1 MMTSYL
7 RRKRVPTR
15 DTHCCESPNRRW
27 RNSFAQWVR
36 NGLLAGLGIL
46 PVARLTTYKAGASP
60 LNSLCPSSNWR
71 SVVFLLATSMVGMM
85 AMERSVAW
93 GDYTWTEM
101 TSNTS
106 KDFDGVWGSSGSDVF
121 AVGEDGVI
129 VHYDGNPEG
138 EWENM
143 PIFPSRPNSLPG
155 NYKWRFSDIWGSSA
169 TNVLAVGYGLGGT
182 IYHFDG
188 DSWKEITTPF
198 QPTGRGES
206 LDSIWGSSANDV
218 FVVGSPGIIHY
229 DGVTWSK
236 MSNNLSSGYFN
247 GVWGSSATDVF
258 AVGSKYGGGGTIFHY
273 DGSKWKEQ
281 KTTTKSLRG
290 IWGTASDNVFA
301 VGESG
306 TILRYNGNEWVEQ
319 SSGTSGHFRNA
330 WGSSE
335 DNVLA
340 VLTSSGQMAHYNGS
354 NWKTPWKSGVFNEI
368 FYGIWG
374 VGGDVFVVGR
384 DGSILHGYDGSIN
397 EELTASFTASPN
409 SGNAPLEVNLD
420 ANASNDPDGDI
431 VSYTWAYDS
440 ENTANGITTSMT
452 FTECGLYAI
461 VLTITDNDGNTA
473 TTERTISVGGAD
485 CEACEGHA
493 TYSAANGLLHIPFV
507 DMPTVPMIGGNHTPS
522 KKTAMVEA
530 TLQLIDASNL
540 FEIEEIKLLPL
551 AVSVPDQ
558 CHAVYSLDGK
568 LHIPFVDLPLL
579 TILNGIFIPLGVDTY
594 DATLQMIPF
603 SDLFTIEKV
612 APVAVPDDSDL

>member
-1 MMTSYL
+1 
-7 RRKRVPTR
+7 
-15 DTHCCESPNRRW
+15 
-27 RNSFAQWVR
+27 
-36 NGLLAGLGIL
+36 
-46 PVARLTTYKAGASP
+46 
-60 LNSLCPSSNWR
+60 
-71 SVVFLLATSMVGMM
+71 MVGTL

-106 KDFDGVWGSSGSDVF
+106 KDIEGVWGSSGSDVF

-155 NYKWRFSDIWGSSA
+155 NYKWRFWDIWGSSA
-169 TNVLAVGYGLGGT
+169 TNVFAVGYGLGGT

-206 LDSIWGSSANDV
+206 LNGIWGSSANDV

-236 MSNNLSSGYFN
+236 MSNNLSSGYFDD
-247 GVWGSSATDVF
+247 VWGSSATDVF

-281 KTTTKSLRG
+281 KTTTESLNG
-290 IWGTASDNVFA
+290 IWGTASDNVLA

-306 TILRYNGNEWVEQ
+306 TILRYNGNEWIEQ
-319 SSGTSGHFRNA
+319 SSGTSRRFLNV

-340 VLTSSGQMAHYNGS
+340 IHSASGIMSHYNGS
-354 NWKTPWKSGVFNEI
+354 NWKTSWKSGFYNEI
-368 FYGIWG
+368 FMDVWGI
-374 VGGDVFVVGR
+374 GGDVFVVGR

-420 ANASNDPDGDI
+420 ANASNNPDGEI
-431 VSYTWAYDS
+431 VSYSWADNS
-440 ENTANGITTSMT
+440 GNIVNGVTTSMT
-452 FTECGLYAI
+452 FTECGTYAI
-461 VLTITDNDGNTA
+461 VLTVTDNDGNTA
-473 TTERTISVGGAD
+473 TAERTISVGGVD

-493 TYSAANGLLHIPFV
+493 TYSAENGLLYIPFV
-507 DMPTVPMIGGNHTPS
+507 DMPTLPIIGGNHTPS
-522 KKTAMVEA
+522 KKTVMVEA
-530 TLQLIDASNL
+530 TLQLIEASNL
-540 FEIEEIKLLPL
+540 FEIEEVKLLPL
-551 AVSVPDQ
+551 AVTEPSQ
-558 CHAVYSLDGK
+558 CHAVYSLDGQ

-594 DATLQMIPF
+594 DATLQMVPF